1 MHIIWAYHS
10 LILNHPYIFKLEI
23 SFQRQL
29 FAMEYVDAILTS
41 IGLLKDMW
49 SSISNCFNYQKILD
63 ENCTTLR
70 EKMERLKCREHDIN
84 TILNNAQY
92 DHRKKEKKEV
102 ENWLIKVQ
110 HMKDR
115 AQKIEQEAAKKRCF
129 SRLRFLSQFE
139 ANIKQVDELIELGK
153 FPDGILI
160 DVLQDEGMTLLT
172 TQLIGETTTKRI
184 LEEIWTCLKKGE
196 IQSIGVWGMGGIG
209 KTTVVTHIYN
219 RLLENS
225 STFGQVYWVTVSQ
238 ESSTRDLQDAIA
250 KMLKIDFSEEGDD
263 KKRSALLFKAL
274 QKLTKFVLIFDD
286 MWEVHEPEQVGIPVG
301 VDGGKLIITTRSK
314 NICSRMCCKE
324 IKVESLCTEEAWELF
339 NKTLGRYS
347 ALNREEEEIAKD
359 IVKECAGLP
368 LAIVTTAKSMR
379 GVYDICEWRNALNE
393 LRGRTQGLTI
403 DMENDVFKI
412 LEFSYD
418 RLNDEKLR
426 ECLLYCALFP
436 EDYLIRR
443 VSLIKYWIAEGIV
456 GEMETR
462 QAEFDKGHAILN
474 KLENVC
480 LLERCRNGKCVKMH
494 DVIRDMAINI
504 SKRNSRFMVKTTRNL
519 NDLPSEIQWL
529 ENLERVSLMD
539 NQLSSLKSVPN
550 CPKLSTL
557 LLKSRDGL
565 YEGLPN
571 AFFGHM
577 PSLKVLDL
585 SYTSIYFIPD
595 SISNLVNLRALFLRR
610 CEKLNHV
617 PSLAKLKEL
626 RELDLSE
633 SGMTEL
639 PDGIE
644 QLALLKCLALQGLS
658 IKDMSL
664 NRALPNLLHLQCLR
678 LDAMG
683 FPIVGIEKPLIGL
696 RKLEILSINLYSLH
710 TFNSYMRTTQFQRL
724 THYYVE
730 ICGGVWPPGNSPGR
744 EVDNYQLWDGDPRFR
759 DSLGKEIALFR
770 CELNQGREDNDECQ
784 LMLPTNIQLLE
795 IAECSLP
802 TCLVDVSPSLKIARD
817 LKVCSISDCKGVEYL
832 WCMEDCV
839 ASLNN
844 LYLDGLPDLNVLFKL
859 RPINT
864 VSCSSLKHLEVGS
877 CGNLKHL
884 FTQELVNH
892 HLQTLQTIYVNDCNQ
907 MEDIIVATEIEEE
920 GEEID
925 EMNNLLLYFPNLKR
939 LQLRNL
945 PELKSIWKG
954 TMTHDSLQELE
965 VWECPKLRRLPL
977 SVHITDGDGERRAST
992 SPLKKIKG
1000 EFYWGERVEW
1010 DTHPHAQFVFQPL
1023 PIDISLRRTRLETFV
1038 RRNVFMD
1045 VFEEVF

>member
-1 MHIIWAYHS
+1 
-10 LILNHPYIFKLEI
+10 
-23 SFQRQL
+23 
-29 FAMEYVDAILTS
+29 MEYVDAILAS
-41 IGLLKDMW
+41 IGLLKDLW
-49 SSISNCFNYQKILD
+49 SPISDCFNYQKILD

-70 EKMERLKCREHDIN
+70 DKMERLKGREDDIN
-84 TILNNAQY
+84 TILKNVQY

-102 ENWLIKVQ
+102 ENWLIEVQ

-139 ANIKQVDELIELGK
+139 ANIKQVDELLELGK
-153 FPDGILI
+153 FPNGILI
-160 DVLQDEGMTLLT
+160 DVHQDEGMTLLT

-184 LEEIWTCLKKGE
+184 LENIWTCLEKGE

-219 RLLENS
+219 RLLENG

-238 ESSTRDLQDAIA
+238 ESSTRDLQDDIA
-250 KMLKIDFSEEGDD
+250 KKLNIDFSEEGDD
-263 KKRSALLFKAL
+263 NKRSALLFKAL
-274 QKLTKFVLIFDD
+274 QKLKKFVLVFDD
-286 MWEVHEPEQVGIPVG
+286 MWEVHEPERVGIPLG
-301 VDGGKLIITTRSK
+301 VDGGKLIITTRLR
-314 NICSRMCCKE
+314 NICLGMGCRE
-324 IKVESLCTEEAWELF
+324 IIKVESLSTEEAWELF

-403 DMENDVFKI
+403 DMENGVFKI

-426 ECLLYCALFP
+426 DCLLYCALFP
-436 EDYLIRR
+436 EDYMIRR
-443 VSLIKYWIAEGIV
+443 VSLIKYWIAEGMV

-462 QAEFDKGHAILN
+462 RAEFDRGHAILN

-480 LLERCRNGKCVKMH
+480 LLERCENGKCVKMH
-494 DVIRDMAINI
+494 DVIRDMAIRI
-504 SKRNSRFMVKTTRNL
+504 SARNSRFMVRPGKNL
-519 NDLPSEIQWL
+519 NDLLNEIEWF
-529 ENLERVSLMD
+529 EDLERVSLMHS
-539 NQLSSLKSVPN
+539 QLSSLKSVPN

-557 LLKSRDGL
+557 LLPSWHGL
-565 YEGLPN
+565 CEGLPN
-571 AFFGHM
+571 AFFVHM

-585 SYTSIYFIPD
+585 SYLDISSLPD
-595 SISNLVNLRALFLRR
+595 SISNLVNLRALFLCHCR
-610 CEKLNHV
+610 KLNHV

-633 SGMTEL
+633 SRMTEL
-639 PDGIE
+639 PAGIE
-644 QLALLKCLALQGLS
+644 QLALLKCLALRGLS
-658 IKDMSL
+658 IEDMSL
-664 NRALPNLLHLQCLR
+664 SRALPNLLHLQCLR
-678 LDAMG
+678 LDDMG
-683 FPIVGIEKPLIGL
+683 FLIVGIEELIEL
-696 RKLEILSINLYSLH
+696 RKLEILCINLSSLH
-710 TFNSYMRTTQFQRL
+710 KFDSYIRTKHYQRL
-724 THYYVE
+724 THYYFE

-744 EVDNYQLWDGDPRFR
+744 EPGNFQRWDGVPRAR
-759 DSLGKEIALFR
+759 NSLGKEVALWR
-770 CELNQGREDNDECQ
+770 CDLNQGREDNDDCQ

-795 IAECSLP
+795 IKECSLP
-802 TCLVDVSPSLKIARD
+802 TSLLDVSPSLKIARD
-817 LKVCSISDCKGVEYL
+817 LKVCSISNCKGVEHL

-844 LYLDGLPDLNVLFKL
+844 LYLRELPDLNVLFKF
-859 RPINT
+859 RPRNN
-864 VSCSSLKHLEVGS
+864 VSCSSLKHLEVNI

-884 FTQELVNH
+884 FTHELVNH
-892 HLQTLQTIYVNDCNQ
+892 HLKNLRTISVDNCEQ
-907 MEDIIVATEIEEE
+907 MEDIIAATEVEEE

-939 LQLRNL
+939 LELARL

-954 TMTHDSLQELE
+954 TMTRDSLQQLE
-965 VWECPKLRRLPL
+965 VSQCPKLRRLPL
-977 SVHITDGDGERRAST
+977 SVHITDGDGERRASA
-992 SPLKKIKG
+992 SPLKVIQG
-1000 EFYWGERVEW
+1000 ETTWWKRLEW
-1010 DTHPHAQFVFQPL
+1010 DTHPHAQSVFQPL
-1023 PIDISLRRTRLETFV
+1023 FRQKSSNNATLVMREFLFLGRDHL
-1038 RRNVFMD
+1038 MD
-1045 VFEEVF
+1045 VFEEIL